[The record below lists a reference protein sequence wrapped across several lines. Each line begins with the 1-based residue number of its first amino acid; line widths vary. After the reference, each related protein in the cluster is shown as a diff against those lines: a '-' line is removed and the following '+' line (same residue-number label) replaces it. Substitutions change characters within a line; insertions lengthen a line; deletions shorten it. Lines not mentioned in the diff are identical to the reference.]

1 MQLLLDTHTLIWM
14 GTQPG
19 RFSSSTTVLLEDE
32 SNVVYASIISL
43 WELAIK
49 ISIGKLDMGN
59 NWLQDIQHFM
69 RENAIDSMPIKPQ
82 HCDLITNL
90 PLHHRD
96 PFDRMLIAQ
105 AQYENLA
112 LVTADKSIHQY
123 DIEVIW

>member
-82 HCDLITNL
+82 HCDRSPAGQITAFGVTILSSLTARGPVRVTL
-90 PLHHRD
+90 PV
-96 PFDRMLIAQ
+96 
-105 AQYENLA
+105 
-112 LVTADKSIHQY
+112 LVTR
-123 DIEVIW
+123 